1 MLRSALAGSLRF
13 GLVSVAVFATVAFGE
28 RWMYQRLG
36 LGGAYAVWTVLF
48 LGLGGLALAPL
59 APADRRRRFP
69 GLFALAFLGYAVGW
83 IGAYFTLGGAAGEW
97 LGSLAGSLLLGLILA
112 AGLGAARSI
121 PRFALLLFVA
131 NSAGYFLGSA
141 LNEAIRGP
149 VGMLLWGTAY
159 GLGLGAGLGAVLHLS
174 ASERGS

>member
-13 GLVSVAVFATVAFGE
+13 GLASVAVFATVAFGE
-28 RWMYQRLG
+28 RWMYRHLG
-36 LGGAYAVWTVLF
+36 LAGAYAVWTVLF

-83 IGAYFTLGGAAGEW
+83 MGAYFTLGGAAGEW

-112 AGLGAARSI
+112 AGLGVARSA
-121 PRFALLLFVA
+121 PRFVLLLFLA
-131 NSAGYFLGSA
+131 HSAGYFLGSA
-141 LNEAIRGP
+141 LHQALGSP
-149 VGMLLWGTAY
+149 VGMLLWGAAY
-159 GLGLGAGLGAVLHLS
+159 GLGLGAGLGAVLGL
-174 ASERGS
+174 APAPQR